1 MADSSNT
8 NDSTNLTPNKARL
21 SRLIQPSSR
30 WGMVYQDSRHNRRS
44 RYLLRL
50 NRKLRR
56 ELSRLQNGNGH
67 PTETD
72 LIFRQNFLA
81 LPDPILIW
89 RRDEQGEIRLMLFNQ
104 AAVEMS
110 LGRIKDF
117 TGITV
122 EDFFSHEPQ
131 VSEIIYQVF
140 RTGKPKRIETLTRLR
155 TTGEEKWVQ
164 ADYVRLSHRYLLNII
179 RDITHQKLK
188 QQAEEEQ
195 RSKIELLRQAMTAF
209 TSVLNLRQVLS
220 QVMEYLKM
228 LIPYDRAFLFLA
240 DKDELEIAAAAGF
253 ANNDDYIGRRISARN
268 PQFEAIN
275 RNRYPLYLDDAE
287 LYRPFQEL
295 GDLNCGKAW
304 LGIPMLGHGQVI
316 GYLSIYNANSSVYGG
331 NEAELG
337 QTFANQAAI
346 AIENARLF
354 QQVQQYAITDGLT
367 GFYNRRYFYELAEI
381 EMRRSQRYGGDLS
394 LVMIDI
400 DLFKNVNDRLGHTA
414 GDQVLMRL
422 SQCLRSQ
429 IRASDSIGRYGGE
442 EFVILLPET
451 NVQNALEVAE
461 RLRRSAE
468 ECTTFVGHTAI
479 QVTISL
485 GVAQMD
491 EDCLNVDDLF
501 HRADRALYL
510 AKQNGRNR
518 VCAWQAY
525 LRQ

>member
-1 MADSSNT
+1 
-8 NDSTNLTPNKARL
+8 
-21 SRLIQPSSR
+21 
-30 WGMVYQDSRHNRRS
+30 MVYQNSRQNRRS

-56 ELSRLQNGNGH
+56 ELAHLRNGNGH
-67 PTETD
+67 LTETD
-72 LIFRQNFLA
+72 VIFRQNFLA

-131 VSEIIYQVF
+131 VAEIIYQVF
-140 RTGKPKRIETLTRLR
+140 RTGKPKRVETPTRLR
-155 TTGEEKWVQ
+155 TTGEEKWIQ
-164 ADYVRLSHRYLLNII
+164 ADYIRLSHRYLLNII
-179 RDITHQKLK
+179 RDITPQKQR

-228 LIPYDRAFLFLA
+228 LIPYDRAFLFLL

-253 ANNDDYIGRRISARN
+253 ASNDDYIGRRIPARN

-275 RNRYPLYLDDAE
+275 RNRYPLYLDNAE
-287 LYRPFQEL
+287 TYRPFLEL

-304 LGIPMLGHGQVI
+304 LGVPMLGHGQVI
-316 GYLSIYNANSSVYGG
+316 GYLSIYNSNGGVYGG

-381 EMRRSQRYGGDLS
+381 EMRRSQRYGSDLS
-394 LVMIDI
+394 LIMIDI

-414 GDQVLMRL
+414 GDQVLIRL

-451 NVQNALEVAE
+451 NARNAVEVAE
-461 RLRRSAE
+461 RLRKSAE
-468 ECTTFVGHTAI
+468 ECTTYIGPTAI
-479 QVTISL
+479 QITISL

-491 EDCLNVDDLF
+491 EDCQNIDDLF

-518 VCAWQAY
+518 VCTWQAY
-525 LRQ
+525 LSQ

>member
-1 MADSSNT
+1 
-8 NDSTNLTPNKARL
+8 
-21 SRLIQPSSR
+21 
-30 WGMVYQDSRHNRRS
+30 MVYKKTRPNRRS

-50 NRKLRR
+50 NRQLRR
-56 ELSRLQNGNGH
+56 ELSHLRDGNGH
-67 PTETD
+67 STD
-72 LIFRQNFLA
+72 THLIFRQNFLS

-89 RRDEQGEIRLMLFNQ
+89 RKDEQGSIRLMLFNQ
-104 AAVEMS
+104 AAMEMS

-117 TGITV
+117 TGISV
-122 EDFFSHEPQ
+122 DDFFSHQPHIA
-131 VSEIIYQVF
+131 EIIQQVF
-140 RTGKPKRIETLTRLR
+140 HTGRPKRIETPYRLR
-155 TTGEEKWVQ
+155 TTGEDKWVQ

-188 QQAEEEQ
+188 QQADEEQ

-209 TSVLNLRQVLS
+209 TSVLNLRQVLA

-228 LIPYDRAFLFLA
+228 LIPYDRAFLFLL
-240 DKDELEIAAAAGF
+240 DKNELEIAAAAGF
-253 ANNDDYIGRRISARN
+253 SNNDDYLGRRIPARN

-287 LYRPFQEL
+287 TYRPFQEL
-295 GDLNCGKAW
+295 EDLNCGKAW

-316 GYLSIYNANSSVYGG
+316 GYLSIYNSNSGVYGG

-381 EMRRSQRYGGDLS
+381 EMRRAQRYGSDLS
-394 LVMIDI
+394 LTMIDI
-400 DLFKNVNDRLGHTA
+400 DLFKNVNDQLGHTA
-414 GDQVLMRL
+414 GDQVLIQL
-422 SQCLRSQ
+422 SHCLRSQ

-451 NVQNALEVAE
+451 NAKNAVEVAE
-461 RLRRSAE
+461 RLRKSAE
-468 ECTTFVGHTAI
+468 ECVTYIDHSAVR
-479 QVTISL
+479 VTISL
-485 GVAQMD
+485 GVAQLD
-491 EDCLNVDDLF
+491 EDCQSIDELF

-518 VCAWQAY
+518 VFTWQAY

>member
-1 MADSSNT
+1 
-8 NDSTNLTPNKARL
+8 
-21 SRLIQPSSR
+21 
-30 WGMVYQDSRHNRRS
+30 MVYQNSRQSRRS

-50 NRKLRR
+50 NRQLRR
-56 ELSRLQNGNGH
+56 ELSHLRNGNGNA
-67 PTETD
+67 TETD
-72 LIFRQNFLA
+72 LIFRQNFLS

-89 RRDEQGEIRLMLFNQ
+89 RKDEQGVVRLMMFNQ
-104 AAVEMS
+104 AAMEMS

-117 TGITV
+117 TGISV
-122 EDFFSHEPQ
+122 DDFFSHEPH
-131 VSEIIYQVF
+131 VAEIIHQVF
-140 RTGKPKRIETLTRLR
+140 YTGKPKRIETPSRLR
-155 TTGEEKWVQ
+155 TTGEEKWIQ
-164 ADYVRLSHRYLLNII
+164 ADYVPVSRRYLLNII

-209 TSVLNLRQVLS
+209 TSVLNLRQVLF

-228 LIPYDRAFLFLA
+228 LIPYDRAFLYLL

-253 ANNDDYIGRRISARN
+253 SNNDDYLGRRIPARN

-287 LYRPFQEL
+287 TYRPFQEL
-295 GDLNCGKAW
+295 EDLNCGKAW

-316 GYLSIYNANSSVYGG
+316 GYLSIYNSNSGIYGG

-337 QTFANQAAI
+337 QTFASQAAI

-381 EMRRSQRYGGDLS
+381 EMRRSQRYGSDLS
-394 LVMIDI
+394 LILIDI
-400 DLFKNVNDRLGHTA
+400 DLFKNVNNRLGHTA
-414 GDQVLMRL
+414 GDQVLIHL

-451 NVQNALEVAE
+451 KAKNAVEVVE

-468 ECTTFVGHTAI
+468 ECVTDIGHTKVHI
-479 QVTISL
+479 TISL

-491 EDCLNVDDLF
+491 EDCQSVDELF

-518 VCAWQAY
+518 VCIWQAY
-525 LRQ
+525 LRE